1 MDTGDR
7 TGGMDC
13 PAEERV
19 EKAQERA
26 GAWGK
31 LDNVEAEQIISRN
44 PFTPAILPHLGR
56 SGLQAGQSLI

>member
-1 MDTGDR
+1 
-7 TGGMDC
+7 MDC

-19 EKAQERA
+19 EEAQERA

-56 SGLQAGQSLI
+56 SGLQVGQSLI